1 MSSRRPDVTV
11 VGSGPNGLVAA
22 VRLAMAGAKVV
33 VLEMAEEPG
42 GGLRSGELVAPGYI
56 HDHCASVHPLGAA
69 SPALGALRLETEGL
83 EWLKAPVQIAH
94 PLDDGTAAAVYH
106 SVDQTVEALGDDGP
120 SWARAVRRISDQWDQ
135 LAEDLLSPVLK
146 FPRHPVRMAGLAS
159 ALLPATTTAPRFPTP
174 MGRALWAGIAAH
186 TTSPLN
192 TFGTS
197 AAPLVLGGLAHVA
210 GWPIAKGGS
219 QTIADALVAKL
230 YQNGGEIRTGH
241 RVRSRADLPKARVTV
256 LDTGTSTLLELFGD
270 TLTRR
275 WRRSLRRYR
284 NGPGVFKVDYA
295 LSGPIPWRAGECRQ
309 SITVHLGGTIEEIVE
324 SERAP
329 WNGSVVERPFVLLGQ
344 PTIVD
349 PSRAPK
355 GGHAAWAYCHVP
367 NGDQTDQLGSIERQ
381 IERFA
386 PGFTDLVV
394 ARSVERPLDLQQR
407 NPNFVGGDIAA
418 GATRG
423 LQIFRRPVWS
433 SDPYRTPA
441 AGVYLCSAATP
452 PGGGAHGMGG
462 WNAATSI
469 LNNEMS

>member
-1 MSSRRPDVTV
+1 M
-11 VGSGPNGLVAA
+11 
-22 VRLAMAGAKVV
+22 
-33 VLEMAEEPG
+33 
-42 GGLRSGELVAPGYI
+42 
-56 HDHCASVHPLGAA
+56 
-69 SPALGALRLETEGL
+69 
-83 EWLKAPVQIAH
+83 
-94 PLDDGTAAAVYH
+94 
-106 SVDQTVEALGDDGP
+106 
-120 SWARAVRRISDQWDQ
+120 
-135 LAEDLLSPVLK
+135 
-146 FPRHPVRMAGLAS
+146 
-159 ALLPATTTAPRFPTP
+159 
-174 MGRALWAGIAAH
+174 
-186 TTSPLN
+186 
-192 TFGTS
+192 
-197 AAPLVLGGLAHVA
+197 
-210 GWPIAKGGS
+210 
-219 QTIADALVAKL
+219 
-230 YQNGGEIRTGH
+230 
-241 RVRSRADLPKARVTV
+241 
-256 LDTGTSTLLELFGD
+256 
-270 TLTRR
+270 
-275 WRRSLRRYR
+275 
-284 NGPGVFKVDYA
+284 DYA

>member
-94 PLDDGTAAAVYH
+94 PLDDGTAAAIYH

-146 FPRHPVRMAGLAS
+146 LPRHPVRMAGLAS

-192 TFGTS
+192 TVGTS

-241 RVRSRADLPKARVTV
+241 RVRSRADLPKARVTI

-284 NGPGVFKVDYA
+284 NGPGVF
-295 LSGPIPWRAGECRQ
+295 
-309 SITVHLGGTIEEIVE
+309 
-324 SERAP
+324 
-329 WNGSVVERPFVLLGQ
+329 
-344 PTIVD
+344 
-349 PSRAPK
+349 
-355 GGHAAWAYCHVP
+355 
-367 NGDQTDQLGSIERQ
+367 
-381 IERFA
+381 
-386 PGFTDLVV
+386 
-394 ARSVERPLDLQQR
+394 
-407 NPNFVGGDIAA
+407 
-418 GATRG
+418 
-423 LQIFRRPVWS
+423 
-433 SDPYRTPA
+433 
-441 AGVYLCSAATP
+441 
-452 PGGGAHGMGG
+452 
-462 WNAATSI
+462 
-469 LNNEMS
+469 